1 MEQKK
6 RVLNLRL
13 CVTMLMGVFAGILS
27 FTFFLYFIYLKRFRV
42 VSFFFFLLT
51 LANLVGFFV
60 VIFYKKK
67 DLKKYLKHVITFL
80 CCFAIAISSF
90 IVKFNIIGNYATF
103 SGKQTVV
110 GTVCGYGYSNN
121 YYRIILTNAT
131 VGDTK
136 LKSKISVSIYLDSE
150 IPSNISLGDFIEFEG
165 KVNKTELVSNNNINF
180 STYSYGQVY
189 KSSTSMSKIKLTDKK
204 ANFIYAFQD
213 RVRHLLDDN
222 MNEEN
227 SAFAY
232 SIFLGDKTRVA
243 SDIKQAFSYAGISH
257 IIAVS
262 GLHVTFLTAI
272 IYFVIGLFKGG
283 RKTKFFVTTPILF
296 IYCMLCGFTSSVLR
310 ASFMSI
316 IFMLADVLGLQ
327 YDSISSLS
335 LAGVLILLV
344 FPLNLFNL
352 GFQLSFMCVFT
363 IITLANRMTRVLVN
377 RLKFPKWLASS
388 FSISLC
394 VTLGTLPLCAN
405 VLGEVSIIS
414 VLSNLIVIP
423 LFSVTYPILV
433 VAILFGMIWTKL
445 GVLLSIPELFL
456 HAIKIIANFFAGIN
470 LAHFKLF
477 NLGYLIVLMFVLLC
491 FLCRF
496 LMVNVKTKF
505 LIVLALAIGC
515 VTALGVGAQPS
526 KFTTTQMITNYQYDT
541 VSVVFTTTDNKKI
554 LVGFDDYST
563 DKLLF
568 DAKISRLDAWVL
580 TDINNNNMDFYVEFI
595 KEYKVKQLFLPRYN
609 ALNSFDI
616 VNLSK
621 ITNISNVNKVEIS
634 DFKAFFIANED
645 LCAGLKV
652 EINDKSLLIVP
663 NTTVAK
669 LTLVTNSVSET
680 VDYLIINSSEHDI
693 PWRFKIDYEKLIYHN
708 DISFSPKKDSICM
721 ENKDYFVVKL

>member
-6 RVLNLRL
+6 RLLNLRL

-27 FTFFLYFIYLKRFRV
+27 FTFFLYFIYLKKFRI
-42 VSFFFFLLT
+42 VSFLFLLLA
-51 LANLVGFFV
+51 LANLVGLFIV
-60 VIFYKKK
+60 VFYKKK

-80 CCFAIAISSF
+80 CCFAISICSF
-90 IVKFNIIGNYATF
+90 VIKFNIVGNYAVF

-110 GTVCGYGYSNN
+110 GTICSYGYSNN
-121 YYRIILTNAT
+121 YYKIILTDAT
-131 VGDTK
+131 VGNVK
-136 LKSKISVSIYLDSE
+136 AKSKISVSIYLDSE
-150 IPSNISLGDFIEFEG
+150 IPANISLGDRVEFEG
-165 KVNKTELVSNNNINF
+165 KVNKTELVSENVINF
-180 STYSYGQVY
+180 SIYSYGQVY
-189 KSSTSMSKIKLTDKK
+189 KSSTSMSQIKLTDKK

-222 MNEEN
+222 LNGEN

-232 SIFLGDKTRVA
+232 SIFLGDKSRVD
-243 SDIKQAFSYAGISH
+243 SDLKQTFSYAGISH

-272 IYFVIGLFKGG
+272 IYFIIGLFKGG
-283 RKTKFFVTTPILF
+283 RKTKFFVATPILVV
-296 IYCMLCGFTSSVLR
+296 YCMLCGFTSSVLR

-316 IFMLADVLGLQ
+316 IFMIADVLGFE

-335 LAGVLILLV
+335 FAGVLILIF

-363 IITLANRMTRVLVN
+363 IITLANRITKMLVG

-414 VLSNLIVIP
+414 VCSNLIVIP
-423 LFSVTYPILV
+423 LFSVTYPVLV
-433 VAILFGMIWTKL
+433 VAILLGVVWTKL
-445 GVLLSIPELFL
+445 GVLLAVPELFL
-456 HAIKIIANFFAGIN
+456 HAIKIIANFFANIN
-470 LAHFKLF
+470 IAHFKLF

-496 LMVNVKTKF
+496 LMVNIKTKF
-505 LIVLALAIGC
+505 LITLALAIGC
-515 VTALGVGAQPS
+515 VTAFGIGAKPATF
-526 KFTTTQMITNYQYDT
+526 KTTQMISNYQYET
-541 VSVVFTTTDNKKI
+541 VSAIFTTADNKKI

-563 DKLLF
+563 ETLLF
-568 DAKISRLDAWVL
+568 DAKISKIDAWVL
-580 TDINNNNMDFYVEFI
+580 TEINNNNMDFYIDFI
-595 KEYKVKQLFLPRYN
+595 KEYKVKQLVLPRYN
-609 ALNSFDI
+609 SLNSFDI

-621 ITNISNVNKVEIS
+621 TTNISNVDKVEIS
-634 DFKAFFIANED
+634 EFKAFFIANED

-652 EINDKSLLIVP
+652 VMNDKTLLFVP
-663 NTTVAK
+663 STTVAK
-669 LTLVTNSVSET
+669 LTLVANLLNET
-680 VDYLIINSSEHDI
+680 VDYLIINSSVHDI
-693 PWRFKIDYEKLIYHN
+693 SMRFGISYDKLVYHN
-708 DISFSPKKDSICM
+708 EISFSPKKNSICM
-721 ENKDYFVVKL
+721 ENKDYFVLQL